1 MAIYTLNNAIRHYF
15 DAINSYGGNK
25 IDVKKADKHMDG
37 FSTLIKSSMN
47 KYIVRE
53 KHKAII
59 SGRLLNKRWDL
70 RFYNSEENNI
80 LEMKSLVLSKMGKC
94 FSNRIEECI
103 GVAYDIKSVSPHI
116 KLHYFLLIEDDIY
129 ESRTTNKKLEKIFD
143 FLYNINYETKL
154 YHNTCG
160 VLVNNKIDYKFIY
173 NDFDHFTGY
182 WK

>member
-1 MAIYTLNNAIRHYF
+1 MANYMLDDAIKHYF
-15 DAINSYGGNK
+15 DSIDGYEGDQ

-37 FSTLIKSSMN
+37 FATLIKSSMT
-47 KYIVRE
+47 KYVVRE

-70 RFYNSEENNI
+70 RFYNSEENNV

-103 GVAYDIKSVSPHI
+103 GVAYDIKSVMSQI

-129 ESRTTNKKLEKIFD
+129 EDNSVNKKLDKIFD
-143 FLYNINYETKL
+143 FLYNISHETKL
-154 YHNTCG
+154 YHNVCG
-160 VLVNNKIDYKFIY
+160 LLVNKKIKYRFVY
-173 NDFDHFTGY
+173 NDLNNFIAY

>member
-1 MAIYTLNNAIRHYF
+1 MANYMLNDAIKHYF
-15 DAINSYGGNK
+15 DSINNYQGEQ

-37 FSTLIKSSMN
+37 FAALIKSNMN

-70 RFYNSEENNI
+70 RFYNSKENNI

-103 GVAYDIKSVSPHI
+103 GVAYDIKSVSKYV
-116 KLHYFLLIEDDIY
+116 KLHYFLLIENDIRKDN
-129 ESRTTNKKLEKIFD
+129 SINKKLDKIFD
-143 FLYNINYETKL
+143 FLYNINHETKL
-154 YHNTCG
+154 YNNVCG
-160 VLVNNKIDYKFIY
+160 ILVNNKIEYEFIY
-173 NDFDHFTGY
+173 NNLNHFMSY

>member
-1 MAIYTLNNAIRHYF
+1 MLNNAIKHYF
-15 DAINSYGGNK
+15 DSINSYSGKK

-37 FSTLIKSSMN
+37 FATLIKSSMN

-70 RFYNSEENNI
+70 RFYNSKDNNV

-94 FSNRIEECI
+94 FSNRVEECI
-103 GVAYDIKSVSPHI
+103 GVAYDIKSVSKYI

-129 ESRTTNKKLEKIFD
+129 ENNSVDKRLDKIFD
-143 FLYNINYETKL
+143 FLYNINHETKL
-154 YHNTCG
+154 YDNVCG
-160 VLVNNKIDYKFIY
+160 MLVNNKIEHKFVY
-173 NDFDHFTGY
+173 NDLNHFVNY